1 MPYNDHMA
9 NRKVEP
15 RLSAIMHAYLEDIAA
30 LGAYGKGKSDVARA
44 FIERG
49 IQDLLEKKVIQ
60 PKAGPTK
67 NAE

>member
-1 MPYNDHMA
+1 MEFGGLWTATAEKALIHPY
-9 NRKVEP
+9 
-15 RLSAIMHAYLEDIAA
+15 SAKDRQHLD
-30 LGAYGKGKSDVARA
+30 ARA